1 MDAEILELA
10 MRPEGVSLDELVEL
24 FGPDAFDIIDMME
37 AEDKVFLDDREGVV
51 YATGSSPSPN
61 AMSVMSDYVNENRRS
76 TMKLTKNQL
85 RRIIR
90 ETMDESEIYP
100 RPQHPMIANAGKEM
114 DSARIES
121 IADELMIYMDLQDE
135 PELVREVAEA
145 ILNRLKDDGLC

>member
-1 MDAEILELA
+1 
-10 MRPEGVSLDELVEL
+10 
-24 FGPDAFDIIDMME
+24 
-37 AEDKVFLDDREGVV
+37 
-51 YATGSSPSPN
+51 
-61 AMSVMSDYVNENRRS
+61 
-76 TMKLTKNQL
+76 MKLTKNQL

>member
-10 MRPEGVSLDELVEL
+10 MRPEGVSLDELAEL

-61 AMSVMSDYVNENRRS
+61 AMSVMSDSVNENRRS